1 MSKTFNQPLQS
12 PDKSIQQF
20 GIRMKFK
27 TLFMSDDIG
36 CGRKKNTAIIL
47 TGHSFVTCPC
57 PSNSWPNS
65 AKWSVISHP
74 DNLPVVQYAGQYWCS
89 QIRVSINLCK
99 VNPNAQHGMGLNI
112 PKRII
117 ITNVV
122 SRFTVNIISGQINI
136 SHSPRRE
143 LIGLLT

>member
-27 TLFMSDDIG
+27 TLFTSDDIG
-36 CGRKKNTAIIL
+36 CGRKKNTAITL

-99 VNPNAQHGMGLNI
+99 VNPNAQRAWHGI
-112 PKRII
+112 KYTETYHYHKRCKPIYSKYNLRSNKH
-117 ITNVV
+117 IT
-122 SRFTVNIISGQINI
+122 FTA
-136 SHSPRRE
+136 P
-143 LIGLLT
+143 